1 MKVLFAVNSESVS
14 ESIIKKYQ
22 KEYKEILTYKNVYY
36 FNAILKELQKDK
48 TYDRIVISEDLEPF
62 ANNNYDVIDKFLFEK
77 LDNISDEATDLNGN
91 DVPIILICTDRRS
104 KSDNLLV
111 KLFGIGIYSAIIG
124 KDRSIDEVC
133 RLINMPRT
141 KKEAKQYYRI
151 EADEVTYQVENES
164 DVSEV
169 EIQNILMH
177 YKRLGKNT
185 ERYVDSFNNIAGQYT
200 DAQLKVI
207 AKFLPLNVKAILE
220 AESPKYQELMTTG
233 TKGKANKESSD
244 TRKSRDTRIRP
255 EDVDF
260 DAFHQEERNI
270 FSKPVVIP
278 STLNTKKTV
287 KLTGNKENK
296 IANVTE
302 KRATQSNSMKNTTSE
317 HHVLKRVERQ
327 PQKNIENEQEK
338 EAITTAEITPVKRG
352 RGRPRKTVAP
362 EPIPEETIEPVKRG
376 RGRPKKVLE
385 QQEDDVWQE
394 LEEIPKKKQVTY
406 QEPKDINLFDLEQ
419 EEPDMFGIEPG
430 EQTNLYEEQG
440 RTQNTVQNQ
449 TQIQSSYN
457 SVQNYQEQTVLVSG
471 EGKIVSFVGTSKNGT
486 SFILNNLALIFS
498 NMGIKTAILD
508 TTENK
513 NSYYIYTKN
522 DENLRMQTND
532 SIVKLAQGITG
543 GITTNKNLSVYTAVP
558 GEKIEENWVKI
569 LDTLSKEYSLV
580 LVDCDFETDINIF
593 KNSQETYLV
602 QSMDI
607 LTIQPLT
614 GFLRELKNNGALDTA
629 KLRIIINKYEKVRN
643 ISPKILIGGM
653 AYYND
658 PSMSFMTELF
668 NKDNIQYT
676 VLPLDLEVY
685 LKYLESLVTCDIS
698 TKGYT
703 KSFMSA
709 INELA
714 GMVYPLLNKKEP
726 KTKYKSFSSN
736 MDQTLNKMR
745 NNY

>member
-48 TYDRIVISEDLEPF
+48 TYDRVVISEDLEPF

-104 KSDNLLV
+104 KSDNLLI

-220 AESPKYQELMTTG
+220 TESPKYQELMTTG
-233 TKGKANKESSD
+233 TKGKANRENSD
-244 TRKSRDTRIRP
+244 SKKTKDTKIRA

-287 KLTGNKENK
+287 RLTGNKENK
-296 IANVTE
+296 INAVPE
-302 KRATQSNSMKNTTSE
+302 KRVTQTNTTKTTTGE

-327 PQKNIENEQEK
+327 PQKNIEIEQEK
-338 EAITTAEITPVKRG
+338 ETITASEITPVKRG
-352 RGRPRKTVAP
+352 RGRPRKTVTP
-362 EPIPEETIEPVKRG
+362 EPIPEEKIETAKRG
-376 RGRPKKVLE
+376 RGRPKKVVE
-385 QQEDDVWQE
+385 QQENDEWQE
-394 LEEIPKKKQVTY
+394 LEEIPKKEQITY
-406 QEPKDINLFDLEQ
+406 QEPEDINLFDLEPEEIETEKPVNTYQ
-419 EEPDMFGIEPG
+419 EQE
-430 EQTNLYEEQG
+430 
-440 RTQNTVQNQ
+440 RTQNISPNQ
-449 TQIQSSYN
+449 TQIQSSYKP
-457 SVQNYQEQTVLVSG
+457 VQNYQEQTALVSG

-522 DENLRMQTND
+522 DESLRMQTND
-532 SIVKLAQGITG
+532 SIVKLAQGITD
-543 GITTNKNLSVYTAVP
+543 GIATNKNLSVYTAVP
-558 GEKIEENWVKI
+558 GERIEENWVKI

-580 LVDCDFETDINIF
+580 LVDCDFKTDINIF

-614 GFLRELKNNGALDTA
+614 GFLRELKNNGALDTT

-668 NKDNIQYT
+668 NKDNIPYT
-676 VLPLDLEVY
+676 ILPLDLEVY
-685 LKYLESLVTCDIS
+685 LKYLESLVICDIS

-703 KSFMSA
+703 KSFMNA

>member
-151 EADEVTYQVENES
+151 ESDEVTYQVENES

-233 TKGKANKESSD
+233 AKGKVSKESSD

-302 KRATQSNSMKNTTSE
+302 KRVTQSNSMKNTTSE

-376 RGRPKKVLE
+376 RGRPKKVFE

-419 EEPDMFGIEPG
+419 EEPDMFDIEPE
-430 EQTNLYEEQG
+430 EQTNLYKEQG
-440 RTQNTVQNQ
+440 GTQNTVQNQ
-449 TQIQSSYN
+449 TQIQSPYN

-522 DENLRMQTND
+522 DESLRMQTND

-614 GFLRELKNNGALDTA
+614 GFLRELKNNGALDVA

-658 PSMSFMTELF
+658 PGMSFMTELF